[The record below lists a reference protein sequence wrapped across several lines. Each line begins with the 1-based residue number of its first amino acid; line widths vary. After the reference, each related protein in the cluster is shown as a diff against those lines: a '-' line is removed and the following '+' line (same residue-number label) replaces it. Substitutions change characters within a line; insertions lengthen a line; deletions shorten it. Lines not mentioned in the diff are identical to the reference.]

1 MDELKRIV
9 AENLIRLRQNS
20 GMTQADLGEKLN
32 YSYKDHK
39 LIDNNYFHNCRE
51 CHVEPDW
58 LLVYQTV
65 SKWERAESL
74 PDVYVLKQISTI
86 FGVTIDMLLSPHG
99 KEDFEI
105 ESTETKEKERSYS
118 SNMIT
123 MISVFSIWTLALLIF
138 VVLWVNKI
146 VFPLVFLVAIPISL
160 VVLLVMR
167 SVWNQGRYNYWV
179 VAALV
184 LSLFVLVYF
193 CFWSSK
199 PWQMWLLVIP
209 AELLVYMGFRVK
221 RR

>member
-20 GMTQADLGEKLN
+20 GMTQAELGEKLN
-32 YSYKDHK
+32 YSDK
-39 LIDNNYFHNCRE
+39 
-51 CHVEPDW
+51 
-58 LLVYQTV
+58 TV

>member
-32 YSYKDHK
+32 YSDK
-39 LIDNNYFHNCRE
+39 
-51 CHVEPDW
+51 
-58 LLVYQTV
+58 TV

-179 VAALV
+179 VSALV

>member
-32 YSYKDHK
+32 YSDK
-39 LIDNNYFHNCRE
+39 
-51 CHVEPDW
+51 
-58 LLVYQTV
+58 TV

-74 PDVYVLKQISTI
+74 PDVYVLKQISPI
-86 FGVTIDMLLSPHG
+86 FGVTVDMLLSPHG

>member
-32 YSYKDHK
+32 YSDK
-39 LIDNNYFHNCRE
+39 
-51 CHVEPDW
+51 
-58 LLVYQTV
+58 TV

-86 FGVTIDMLLSPHG
+86 FGVTVDMLLSPHG

-105 ESTETKEKERSYS
+105 ESTETKEKEWSYS

>member
-32 YSYKDHK
+32 YSDK
-39 LIDNNYFHNCRE
+39 
-51 CHVEPDW
+51 
-58 LLVYQTV
+58 TV

-221 RR
+221 RH

>member
-32 YSYKDHK
+32 YSDK
-39 LIDNNYFHNCRE
+39 
-51 CHVEPDW
+51 
-58 LLVYQTV
+58 TV

-74 PDVYVLKQISTI
+74 PDVYVLKQISAI

-221 RR
+221 RH

>member
-32 YSYKDHK
+32 YSDK
-39 LIDNNYFHNCRE
+39 
-51 CHVEPDW
+51 
-58 LLVYQTV
+58 TV

-86 FGVTIDMLLSPHG
+86 FGVTVDMLLSPHG

-105 ESTETKEKERSYS
+105 EPTETKEKERSYS

-167 SVWNQGRYNYWV
+167 SIWNQGRYNYWI
-179 VAALV
+179 VAVLV

>member
-32 YSYKDHK
+32 YSDK
-39 LIDNNYFHNCRE
+39 
-51 CHVEPDW
+51 
-58 LLVYQTV
+58 TV

-105 ESTETKEKERSYS
+105 ESTETKEKEWSYS

>member
-32 YSYKDHK
+32 YSDK
-39 LIDNNYFHNCRE
+39 
-51 CHVEPDW
+51 
-58 LLVYQTV
+58 TV

-193 CFWSSK
+193 CSWSSK

>member
-32 YSYKDHK
+32 YSDK
-39 LIDNNYFHNCRE
+39 
-51 CHVEPDW
+51 
-58 LLVYQTV
+58 TV

-86 FGVTIDMLLSPHG
+86 FGVTVDMLLSPHG

>member
-32 YSYKDHK
+32 YSDK
-39 LIDNNYFHNCRE
+39 
-51 CHVEPDW
+51 
-58 LLVYQTV
+58 TV

-74 PDVYVLKQISTI
+74 PDAYVLKQISTI
-86 FGVTIDMLLSPHG
+86 FGVTVDILLSPHG
-99 KEDFEI
+99 EEALEMNPVEK
-105 ESTETKEKERSYS
+105 KGKERSYS
-118 SNMIT
+118 CNMIT

-138 VVLWVNKI
+138 VVLWVNQI

-184 LSLFVLVYF
+184 FSLFVLVYF

>member
-32 YSYKDHK
+32 YSDK
-39 LIDNNYFHNCRE
+39 
-51 CHVEPDW
+51 
-58 LLVYQTV
+58 TV

-86 FGVTIDMLLSPHG
+86 FGVTVDMLLSPHG
-99 KEDFEI
+99 KEDFGI

>member
-32 YSYKDHK
+32 YSDK
-39 LIDNNYFHNCRE
+39 
-51 CHVEPDW
+51 
-58 LLVYQTV
+58 TV

-193 CFWSSK
+193 CFLSSK

>member
-32 YSYKDHK
+32 YSDK
-39 LIDNNYFHNCRE
+39 
-51 CHVEPDW
+51 
-58 LLVYQTV
+58 TV

>member
-1 MDELKRIV
+1 
-9 AENLIRLRQNS
+9 
-20 GMTQADLGEKLN
+20 
-32 YSYKDHK
+32 
-39 LIDNNYFHNCRE
+39 
-51 CHVEPDW
+51 
-58 LLVYQTV
+58 
-65 SKWERAESL
+65 
-74 PDVYVLKQISTI
+74 
-86 FGVTIDMLLSPHG
+86 
-99 KEDFEI
+99 
-105 ESTETKEKERSYS
+105 
-118 SNMIT
+118 MIT